1 MKSYSVRFYQPEDA
15 HAWNTFVNAAK
26 NATFLFHRDYM
37 DYHNDRFQDCS
48 LIISEGEKWLAVFP
62 AHKVGTG
69 FYSHFGLTYG
79 GLVMHRQIQLTHV
92 IGMMRAIFE
101 FLKSQGFTSMRIKM
115 LPSMYAAIPA
125 EELHY
130 IMSCMQAR
138 LYRRD
143 SLSVIPLQQNFRLT
157 KPRKQAANRGIKN
170 RLEIREEYDFEAFWN
185 EILIPNLALKHQAK
199 PVHSLDE
206 MRYLHSK
213 FPTNIRQFNVYH
225 HDKIVAGTTVYI
237 TDRVIHPQYI
247 SGNADKNKL
256 GSLDFLYR
264 HLMENVFKDHLYF
277 DLGISNE
284 DEGKTVVYGMQYWKQ
299 SFDAHTFIQDF
310 YELSLENIQAI
321 DAILK

>member
-15 HAWNTFVNAAK
+15 YAWNTFVNAAK

-48 LIISEGEKWLAVFP
+48 LIISEGNKWLAVFP
-62 AHKVGTG
+62 AHKVESG

-79 GLVMHRQIQLTHV
+79 GLVMHRQVQLTHV
-92 IGMMRAIFE
+92 IAMMKEILE
-101 FLKSQGFTSMRIKM
+101 FLKQNAFTTLRVKM
-115 LPSMYAAIPA
+115 LPTMYAAIPS
-125 EELHY
+125 EEMHY
-130 IMSCMQAR
+130 IMSSMRAD

-143 SLSVIPLQQNFRLT
+143 SLSVVPLQANYALT
-157 KPRKQAANRGIKN
+157 RHRKQAANRGIKHA
-170 RLEIREEYDFEAFWN
+170 LEIREVFDFEAFWN
-185 EILIPNLALKHQAK
+185 EILIPNLAQKHGAK
-199 PVHSLDE
+199 PVHSLGE

-213 FPTNIRQFNVYH
+213 FPNNIRQFNVYH
-225 HDKIVAGTTVYI
+225 HEKLVAGTTVYV
-237 TDRVIHPQYI
+237 TDRVVHPQYI
-247 SGNADKNKL
+247 SGNADKNSL

-264 HLMENVFKDHLYF
+264 HLMEVVFNDYLYF

-310 YELSLENIQAI
+310 YELSLDNAHYI
-321 DAILK
+321 DSILK